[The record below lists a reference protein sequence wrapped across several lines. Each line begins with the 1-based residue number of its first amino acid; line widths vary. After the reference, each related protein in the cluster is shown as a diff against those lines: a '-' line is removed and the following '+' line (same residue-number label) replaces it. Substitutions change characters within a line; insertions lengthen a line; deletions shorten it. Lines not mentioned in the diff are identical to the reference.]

1 MVKTEIKYGIVHT
14 FSDNGNKIRI
24 KGTSIEFY
32 HAYESEK
39 DDHRHVWE
47 EVTTAQA

>member
-1 MVKTEIKYGIVHT
+1 MIKVEIKNGIVHT
-14 FSDNGNKIRI
+14 CSDAGKKIRI

-39 DDHRHVWE
+39 DDHRHIWE
-47 EVTTAQA
+47 EVPPAQA